1 MGEAR
6 VTRGDYLLS
15 LVFLA
20 SLGLLLLND
29 FLLKPYYPS
38 SLSGILSDLAGMVFF
53 PIFFVAIAE
62 FIAVILPKS
71 PLATPRWFYVATAL
85 VAFLLVS
92 VKFTDL
98 GQEAYRA
105 LVAPLMDTPVAGLT
119 VGGGG
124 AVSDP
129 WDLLALFL
137 SPLPV
142 LVGLRYRRQRSTALD
157 SEDGAPEATG

>member
-1 MGEAR
+1 VGETK

-15 LVFLA
+15 PVFLA

-38 SLSGILSDLAGMVFF
+38 PVSGILSDLAGMVFF
-53 PIFFVAIAE
+53 PIFFVAISE
-62 FIAVILPKS
+62 FVAVFLPKS
-71 PLATPRWFYVATAL
+71 PLATPRWFYMATAL
-85 VAFLLVS
+85 VAFLLVA
-92 VKFTDL
+92 VKFTDI

-105 LVAPLMDTPVAGLT
+105 LVAPLMDTPVAGFT

-129 WDLLALFL
+129 WDLLALLL
-137 SPLPV
+137 SPIPI
-142 LVGLRYRRQRSTALD
+142 LVGLRYRKRRSTVLD
-157 SEDGAPEATG
+157 SEDGAPEAAG